1 MHHNLWSIND
11 HAPNYLVVD
20 FIQVN
25 KLKFQEQHWDELID
39 HIRSTYDFQS
49 HEYCQY
55 FAATLQM
62 ANEGKVIV
70 SN

>member
-1 MHHNLWSIND
+1 M
-11 HAPNYLVVD
+11 
-20 FIQVN
+20 
-25 KLKFQEQHWDELID
+25 ID

-62 ANEGKVIV
+62 ANEGKVVGSLNPYFLLDFLSDEIF
-70 SN
+70 S